1 MNFIGDM
8 ENFPPASNFE
18 NTYMRRF
25 YLQKH
30 AELELEMQSLREL
43 KHPEYTSTIQMLEEQ
58 FKTELEAEEIADQLE
73 KERIEE
79 QYERE
84 KEAAEKELE
93 ERLTEL
99 MEAMIQECEEQKK
112 KIDHEFHNS
121 DISSAPANDFPS
133 KKSLRRRPNEPTPY
147 SEKHTHAKTRPNIA
161 DALTD
166 QEIQEDLLLL
176 EEAELKSA

>member
-8 ENFPPASNFE
+8 ENFPPLNNVE

-30 AELELEMQSLREL
+30 AELELEMQTLQEL
-43 KHPEYTSTIQMLEEQ
+43 QHMEYISTIQMLEEQ

-84 KEAAEKELE
+84 REAAEKELE

-121 DISSAPANDFPS
+121 DISSTPANDFPS

-147 SEKHTHAKTRPNIA
+147 SEKHMHTKTRPNIA

-176 EEAELKSA
+176 EEAELKNA